1 METNPPPAQA
11 TEVTVRQRA
20 RAADVVAIVV
30 LILIQLAGAVAALLS
45 CIVLPMSIDN
55 CAYQACGDEKWI
67 TWAIWIQIAAVA
79 VTGVF
84 TAAGLIMLARRRI
97 GFWLPLL
104 GCSIQWSAIVG
115 AWHLATLSGP
125 LH

>member
-1 METNPPPAQA
+1 MSTSQEGI
-11 TEVTVRQRA
+11 RRRA

-30 LILIQLAGAVAALLS
+30 LVVIQLAGAVAALLS

-67 TWAIWIQIAAVA
+67 TWAIWMQIAAVA
-79 VTGVF
+79 VAGGF
-84 TAAGLIMLARRRI
+84 TIAGLIILARKRI

-104 GCSIQWSAIVG
+104 GAVLQWSVIVG
-115 AWHLATLSGP
+115 AWHLAALSGP
-125 LH
+125 LT

>member
-1 METNPPPAQA
+1 MEASPRPAQA
-11 TEVTVRQRA
+11 PQVVVSTRA
-20 RAADVVAIVV
+20 RTADIVAIVV

-79 VTGVF
+79 IAGVF
-84 TAAGLIMLARRRI
+84 TAAGLIMLSRRRI
-97 GFWLPLL
+97 GCWLPLL
-104 GCSIQWSAIVG
+104 GCVIQWSGIVG
-115 AWHLATLSGP
+115 AWYLAALSGP
-125 LH
+125 LN

>member
-1 METNPPPAQA
+1 M
-11 TEVTVRQRA
+11 
-20 RAADVVAIVV
+20 AIVV
-30 LILIQLAGAVAALLS
+30 LILVQLAGAVAALLS

-67 TWAIWIQIAAVA
+67 TWAIWMQIAAVA
-79 VTGVF
+79 VAGGL

-104 GCSIQWSAIVG
+104 GCVIQWSVIAG
-115 AWHLATLSGP
+115 AWRLAALSGP

>member
-1 METNPPPAQA
+1 METSPTPAPA
-11 TEVTVRQRA
+11 RQVVASTRA
-20 RAADVVAIVV
+20 RIADIVAIVV
-30 LILIQLAGAVAALLS
+30 LILIQLAGAGAMLIS

-79 VTGVF
+79 IAGVF
-84 TAAGLIMLARRRI
+84 TAAGLIMVARKRI

-104 GCSIQWSAIVG
+104 GCVIQWPVIVG
-115 AWHLATLSGP
+115 AWHLAALSGP